1 MPEFNLNETFELQ
14 KFTKNISG
22 LIISEILNRE
32 IINLAFHIK
41 NEKVAKS
48 LFKKTFNIDFPDY
61 NLSKYDKKNDC
72 RFLRMSEDQLFLIYE
87 KEFGT
92 FLLKNKYKLE
102 KYFYFT
108 EQTDAW
114 SGIKISGEKVREC
127 LARICLLNLNE
138 KKFPKNSFARTHI
151 EHLGSVV
158 IYNGHNEFELFSA
171 KSSSLSFLNSVIT
184 SAMYM

>member
-1 MPEFNLNETFELQ
+1 MSKFHLNETFELQ

-22 LIISEILNRE
+22 LIISEILNKE
-32 IINLAFHIK
+32 IINLAFNVK
-41 NEKVAKS
+41 NEKVAKN
-48 LFKKTFNIDFPDY
+48 LFKKIFNIEFPDY
-61 NLSKYDKKNDC
+61 NLSIYDKKNDC

-87 KEFGT
+87 KKFDS
-92 FLLKNKYKLE
+92 FLIKNKDKLE

-127 LARICLLNLNE
+127 LSRICLINLNE
-138 KKFPKNSFARTHI
+138 KKFPINSFARTHI

-158 IYNGHNEFELFSA
+158 IYNGDNEFELFSA